1 MSYKYNAKFVSY
13 AKALRK
19 NMTPEEK
26 HLWYDFLK
34 KLPLTVNRQKNV
46 GNYILDFYIASKRLA
61 IEIDGS
67 QHYDPEK
74 EKADKQRDKELLM
87 IGIKTVRYKNSE
99 INNNFIAVCED
110 LLKETGLAA
119 SDLRN

>member
-1 MSYKYNAKFVSY
+1 MGYKYNKKLVPFAKS
-13 AKALRK
+13 LRK

-46 GNYILDFYIASKRLA
+46 GNFILDFYISSKRLA

-67 QHYDPEK
+67 QHSDPNKKKLDE
-74 EKADKQRDKELLM
+74 QRDNELVK
-87 IGIKTVRYKNSE
+87 IGITTVRYKNSD
-99 INNNFIAVCED
+99 INDNFIAVCED
-110 LLKETGLAA
+110 LLNKIGMTA
-119 SDLRN
+119 SDLME

>member
-1 MSYKYNAKFVSY
+1 MSYKYNKEFVSY
-13 AKALRK
+13 AKTLRK

-46 GNYILDFYIASKRLA
+46 GDFILDFYIASKRLA

-67 QHYDPEK
+67 QHYDPENK
-74 EKADKQRDKELLM
+74 KKDDQRDKELAF
-87 IGIKTVRYKNSE
+87 IGIKMLRYKNSD
-99 INNNFIAVCED
+99 INDNFIAVCED
-110 LLKETGLAA
+110 LLKELGLTAK
-119 SDLRN
+119 DLRE